1 MPKYRDIIVSPAAEW
16 SLKDIESFKSGT
28 IGPANA
34 GEFVDNLLL
43 SSLSSLSAIAE
54 DPTRYR
60 FNAMLSGY
68 GIQLRER
75 LDTDSEYRVIYD
87 CNDQTIEIL
96 IFVSMK
102 QDLESA
108 LYRYLVVQ

>member
-1 MPKYRDIIVSPAAEW
+1 
-16 SLKDIESFKSGT
+16 
-28 IGPANA
+28 
-34 GEFVDNLLL
+34 
-43 SSLSSLSAIAE
+43 
-54 DPTRYR
+54 
-60 FNAMLSGY
+60 MLSGY